1 MTIVELKGRI
11 TNKGKLE
18 VELPQGLPAGEVTVR
33 IEVHDEDRE
42 HQPWTEDEIRELI
55 KPKRQTF
62 RELVAW
68 LDKNPSSELW
78 GDMRDDESAA
88 DYIHRV
94 RCETGITLDEPGE
107 AE

>member
-11 TNKGKLE
+11 TKKGKLE
-18 VELPQGLPAGEVTVR
+18 VELPAGLPAGEVTVW

-55 KPKRQTF
+55 KPRRKTF
-62 RELVAW
+62 RELVIW
-68 LDKNPSSELW
+68 LDNNPSSEPW
-78 GDMRDDESAA
+78 GDLSDDESAA
-88 DYIHRV
+88 DYIHRM
-94 RCETGITLDEPGE
+94 RRESRITLDEPGE

>member
-18 VELPQGLPAGEVTVR
+18 VELPEGLPAGEVTVR
-33 IEVHDEDRE
+33 IEVHDEDGE
-42 HQPWTEDEIRELI
+42 QQLWTEEEIREVL

-68 LDKNPSSELW
+68 LDNNPSSEPW
-78 GDMRDDESAA
+78 GSLKDGESAA
-88 DYIHRV
+88 DYIHRT
-94 RCETGITLDEPGE
+94 RRETGITLDEPGE